1 MRLKTAKTNAKDAK
15 DATDATDA
23 CKEQLLRRGFKA
35 RINGSWRVR
44 LGEAK
49 PGEAYEVWIHNGYRR
64 DYFVEIL
71 KGTARSKTISGVD
84 WDWTSKIILRLV

>member
-71 KGTARSKTISGVD
+71 KGTAGSKTNDWVG
-84 WDWTSKIILRLV
+84 WDWSSEIRLRLV